1 MFLMMQTHGPCGL
14 QVPRAA
20 TSRSRM
26 RAGRKQGPEQPAREA
41 GPTGSLCPLGLAG
54 WPAHLLPLSLAEEP
68 TFRCDVCDELFQ
80 SKLDLRRHKKYT
92 CSSVGAVLYEGLGA
106 ELKAEGLGRGSSDG
120 QAHECKDCE
129 RMFPNKYRCVPPQWV
144 LRISTGAPQQMPPS
158 STGVPPPH
166 RCSPTVQVPPRP
178 PVDAPQHPH
187 SQSGTAGSFGPG
199 STEGALRR
207 AEVSPCPSALST
219 MRQGF
224 PPVWHILGVDT
235 PPAHPAL
242 GTEQAM
248 SWWLEATGA
257 PSSDRA
263 GWTLV
268 KPPAL
273 EDP

>member
-144 LRISTGAPQQMPPS
+144 LRTSTGAPQQMPPS
-158 STGVPPPH
+158 SMGVPPPQMLPNSTGATPPPSGCSPTPPQPVRDSRVIWPWEHRRSPEKGRGQPLSLSLVHNETRVPSSVAHLGGRYPTCSSSTGDRAGHELVAGGH
-166 RCSPTVQVPPRP
+166 RCSR
-178 PVDAPQHPH
+178 
-187 SQSGTAGSFGPG
+187 
-199 STEGALRR
+199 L
-207 AEVSPCPSALST
+207 
-219 MRQGF
+219 
-224 PPVWHILGVDT
+224 
-235 PPAHPAL
+235 
-242 GTEQAM
+242 
-248 SWWLEATGA
+248 
-257 PSSDRA
+257 
-263 GWTLV
+263 
-268 KPPAL
+268 
-273 EDP
+273 